1 MPISTKLYRLTKTCQ
16 AGTVSPVSNDQK
28 DPKSPIQDSAATPL
42 RTVELEL
49 MRTPSIARMKPGR
62 RQEIAL
68 RIVTS
73 LDQAGALNTTA
84 SGTEHGRRR

>member
-1 MPISTKLYRLTKTCQ
+1 MSK
-16 AGTVSPVSNDQK
+16 DQK
-28 DPKSPIQDSAATPL
+28 DPKSPTQDSAATPL

-73 LDQAGALNTTA
+73 LDQAGALKTA
-84 SGTEHGRRR
+84 APSAKHGHRR